1 MSILDQQQ
9 LANLCRVLSFSL
21 SDLESVEERS
31 TCEFNYRINF
41 YIYIF
46 NKLPVDID
54 KNLKMSL

>member
-31 TCEFNYRINF
+31 TCEFNYCINL
-41 YIYIF
+41 YIYIYF
-46 NKLPVDID
+46 
-54 KNLKMSL
+54 

>member
-31 TCEFNYRINF
+31 TCEFNYCINF
-41 YIYIF
+41 FLLLYFLI
-46 NKLPVDID
+46 N
-54 KNLKMSL
+54 